1 MTAGRSRE
9 DLYSFLDYLAA
20 KGLIPAAT
28 ARARKAS
35 SKQVLAILDADEAAD
50 VLALDLD
57 LLMHRFSTKHGQQYN
72 PNSLRDYSSR
82 LRASIDDFR
91 AYTENP
97 LGFRTLSRTR
107 QRTPKSPAPSLSK
120 KANSPNRSED
130 APTPAPVPV
139 APQPSA
145 NLLPIRL
152 RADLTIQ
159 IAGLPHDLSAA
170 EAKKIANIILAHAS
184 DD

>member
-1 MTAGRSRE
+1 MTDGRSRE
-9 DLYSFLDYLAA
+9 DLYSFLDYLAM

-50 VLALDLD
+50 VLALDID
-57 LLMHRFSTKHGQQYN
+57 LVMHRFSTKHGQQYN

-82 LRASIDDFR
+82 LRASIEDFK

-97 LGFRTLSRTR
+97 LGFRTLGRSR
-107 QRTPKSPAPSLSK
+107 QRTPKSASPSKSTKSPSNAEASTNPAHTPS
-120 KANSPNRSED
+120 
-130 APTPAPVPV
+130 TPA
-139 APQPSA
+139 PSA

-170 EAKKIANIILAHAS
+170 EAKKIANIVLAHAL
-184 DD
+184 DE